1 MQSIIVAFSERRPRR
16 VLLAS
21 NNRSKLT
28 ELRTITSSLG
38 LEVQS
43 PAELGV
49 ELEVEETGSSFAE
62 NAVLKARAF
71 QREVGG
77 VVLADD
83 SGLVVDALGGE
94 PGIFS
99 ARFGGPQLDDAGR
112 NSLVLERMRGVP
124 TAART
129 ARFVAAIAV
138 VGLDAEPM
146 VFPGVVEGL
155 ITERPAGDGGF
166 GYDPIFFYPP
176 FGRTLAEASAAEKA
190 SVSHRGK
197 ALRSAARYLGSYTYH
212 DESSKDIDE
221 ARL

>member
-1 MQSIIVAFSERRPRR
+1 MRSIIVAFSERKPRR

-21 NNRSKLT
+21 NNQSKLA
-28 ELRTITSSLG
+28 ELRSITSSLG
-38 LEVQS
+38 LDVRS

-71 QREVGG
+71 HQEVAG

-83 SGLVVDALGGE
+83 SGLVVDAMGGE
-94 PGIFS
+94 PGILS

-138 VGLDAEPM
+138 VGLDTEPM
-146 VFPGVVEGL
+146 VF
-155 ITERPAGDGGF
+155 
-166 GYDPIFFYPP
+166 
-176 FGRTLAEASAAEKA
+176 
-190 SVSHRGK
+190 
-197 ALRSAARYLGSYTYH
+197 
-212 DESSKDIDE
+212 
-221 ARL
+221 

>member
-1 MQSIIVAFSERRPRR
+1 MRSIIVAFSERKPRR

-21 NNRSKLT
+21 NNQSKLA
-28 ELRTITSSLG
+28 ELRSITSSLG
-38 LEVQS
+38 LDVRS

-71 QREVGG
+71 HQEVAG

-83 SGLVVDALGGE
+83 SGLVVDAMGGE
-94 PGIFS
+94 PGILS

-138 VGLDAEPM
+138 VGLDTEPM
-146 VFPGVVEGL
+146 VFSGVVEGL

-176 FGRTLAEASAAEKA
+176 FGRTLAEVSAAEKA

-197 ALRSAARYLGSYTYH
+197 ALRSAARYLGSYT
-212 DESSKDIDE
+212 
-221 ARL
+221 

>member
-1 MQSIIVAFSERRPRR
+1 MRPIIVAHLRSRPTR

-21 NNRSKLT
+21 NNQSKLK
-28 ELRTITSSLG
+28 ELRAISSSLG
-38 LEVQS
+38 IQVQS
-43 PAELGV
+43 PAELGI
-49 ELEVEETGSSFAE
+49 ELEVPETGSSFAE
-62 NAVLKARAF
+62 NAVLKSRAF
-71 QREVGG
+71 QQKAGG

-99 ARFGGPQLDDAGR
+99 ARYGGPQLDDARR
-112 NSLVLERMRGVP
+112 NALVLDRLRGVP

-138 VGLDAEPM
+138 AGLDEEPL

-155 ITERPAGDGGF
+155 IADRPAGDGGF

-176 FGRTLAEASAAEKA
+176 FGRTLAEVTAAEKA

-197 ALRSAARYLGSYTYH
+197 ALRAAARYLGSYTYR
-212 DESSKDIDE
+212 DESRKDVDE

>member
-197 ALRSAARYLGSYTYH
+197 ALRAAARYLGSYTYH
-212 DESSKDIDE
+212 DESSKDSDE

>member
-1 MQSIIVAFSERRPRR
+1 MRSIIVAFSERRPRR

-28 ELRTITSSLG
+28 ELRTITSPLG

-138 VGLDAEPM
+138 GGLDAEPM

-197 ALRSAARYLGSYTYH
+197 ALRSAARYLGSYTY
-212 DESSKDIDE
+212 S
-221 ARL
+221 R